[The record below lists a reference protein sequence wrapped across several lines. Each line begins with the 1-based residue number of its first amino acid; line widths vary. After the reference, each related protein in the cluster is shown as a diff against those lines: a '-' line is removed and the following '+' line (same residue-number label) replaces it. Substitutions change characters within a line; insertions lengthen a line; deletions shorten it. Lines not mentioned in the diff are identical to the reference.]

1 MHMKTITSGEAQKN
15 FGAVV
20 DYATTGESIRVT
32 RYGRPGV
39 YVIAE
44 NEASNELVRKLAA
57 RRMITRLKSMQT
69 SEAAKKLTQDDIN
82 KLIEDCFA

>member
-1 MHMKTITSGEAQKN
+1 MKTITSGEAQKN

-20 DYATTGESIRVT
+20 DSATSGETIRVT

-44 NEASNELVRKLAA
+44 TEASGELVRKLAA
-57 RRMITRLKSMQT
+57 RRMISRLKSLPT
-69 SEAAKKLTQDDIN
+69 TDAAKKLSQDDIN
-82 KLIEDCFA
+82 KLIDECFG

>member
-1 MHMKTITSGEAQKN
+1 MKTITSGEAQKN

-20 DYATTGESIRVT
+20 DTATAGESIRVT

-69 SEAAKKLTQDDIN
+69 SEAAKKLSQDDIN
-82 KLIEDCFA
+82 KLIDDCFA

>member
-1 MHMKTITSGEAQKN
+1 MKTITSGEAQKN

-20 DYATTGESIRVT
+20 DYATSGESIRVT

-44 NEASNELVRKLAA
+44 NEASNELVRKLAG
-57 RRMITRLKSMQT
+57 RRMIARLKSMPT
-69 SEAAKKLTQDDIN
+69 SDAAKKLTQDDIN
-82 KLIEDCFA
+82 KFIEDCFA

>member
-1 MHMKTITSGEAQKN
+1 MKTITSGEAQKN

-44 NEASNELVRKLAA
+44 NEASNEMVRKLAA
-57 RRMITRLKSMQT
+57 RHMIARLKSMQT
-69 SEAAKKLTQDDIN
+69 SGAAKKLTQDDIN

>member
-1 MHMKTITSGEAQKN
+1 MKTITSGEAQKN

-20 DYATTGESIRVT
+20 DHAITGESIRVT

-57 RRMITRLKSMQT
+57 RRMISRLKSMQT
-69 SEAAKKLTQDDIN
+69 SEAAKRLTQDDIN

>member
-1 MHMKTITSGEAQKN
+1 MKTITFGEAQKN
-15 FGAVV
+15 FGAVI
-20 DYATTGESIRVT
+20 DYAITGENIQVT
-32 RYGRPGV
+32 RYGRSGV

-57 RRMITRLKSMQT
+57 RRMIARLKSMQT